1 MSVTI
6 DDQPPKFSLDISDLG
21 LLVLEDEGHEIPG
34 DPEELR
40 QRGAL
45 ALQHA
50 LASLILTLL
59 EEIRPGLLINEGK
72 YLF

>member
-6 DDQPPKFSLDISDLG
+6 DDQPPKFSLDVSDLG
-21 LLVLEDEGHEIPG
+21 LLVLENEGHEVPG
-34 DPEELR
+34 NPEELR

-50 LASLILTLL
+50 LASFILTLL
-59 EEIRPGLLINEGK
+59 KGIRTGLVINEGT
-72 YLF
+72 